1 MSPLASALTRKT
13 SVMPHRY
20 LQELTTASVIAA
32 QQRYGSRPA
41 IQRMVAGWDTDA
53 MLGTDEAAFIAE
65 RDSFYL
71 ATVSENGWPY
81 LQHRGGPPGF
91 LHALDPV
98 DGHSVLG
105 WADLRGNRQYLSVG
119 NLATSPRVSLLL
131 MDYAH
136 QRRLKII
143 GTARVID
150 VRDGK
155 SADLLNRPIAPA
167 QLGKMERLITVD
179 VHGYD
184 WNCPQHIT
192 PRFSEGELSDAL
204 APIRDELASLR
215 AENHALREQLHGR
228 TLPDQR
234 RDRDSHEH

>member
-1 MSPLASALTRKT
+1 
-13 SVMPHRY
+13 MPHRY
-20 LQELTTASVIAA
+20 LQELTSASVVAA

-41 IQRMVAGWDTDA
+41 IARMVAGWDTDA
-53 MLGTDEAAFIAE
+53 MLGADETAFIAE

-71 ATVSENGWPY
+71 ATVGENGWPY

-91 LHALDPV
+91 LRVLDPT

-119 NLATSPRVSLLL
+119 NLGTSPRVSLLL

-136 QRRLKII
+136 QQRLKII
-143 GTARVID
+143 GTARVTD
-150 VRDGK
+150 VRDRASEGLLERLNVLGQPGK
-155 SADLLNRPIAPA
+155 V
-167 QLGKMERLITVD
+167 ERLITVD

-192 PRFSEGELSDAL
+192 PRFSEAELADAL
-204 APIRDELASLR
+204 APIRDELTRLR
-215 AENHALREQLHGR
+215 ADNHALREQLHGHA
-228 TLPDQR
+228 LPDDQ

>member
-1 MSPLASALTRKT
+1 
-13 SVMPHRY
+13 MPHRY
-20 LQELTTASVIAA
+20 LQELTTSSVAAA

-71 ATVSENGWPY
+71 ATVGENGWPY

-91 LHALDPV
+91 LQLLDPV
-98 DGHSVLG
+98 DGHSVLA

-119 NLATSPRVSLLL
+119 NLSASPQVSLLL

-143 GTARVID
+143 GTARVTD
-150 VRDGK
+150 VREADGPV
-155 SADLLNRPIAPA
+155 DG
-167 QLGKMERLITVD
+167 LGVPGQRGKVERLITVD

-192 PRFSEGELSDAL
+192 PRFSEAELSDAL
-204 APIRDELASLR
+204 APMRDELARLR
-215 AENHALREQLHGR
+215 ADNRALRAQLHGR
-228 TLPDQR
+228 TIPAQS